1 MVIEIKQTTYH
12 ELRQMEFDENDNSFY
27 ELLDGEIM
35 KRSAPTPYHQELSG
49 NLYEVIKSFVKKHK
63 IGKIFYAPIDVFL
76 DEYNAPQPDLVYLS
90 SGKAGFI
97 TNEGIVGVPDLVIE
111 IISPTSVLR
120 DRITKKNI
128 YERFGITEYWLV
140 DANNQEIEIY
150 TIEKGKYELFSSVS
164 LFESNELKSK
174 VLADLEVN
182 LNEIFS

>member
-1 MVIEIKQTTYH
+1 MVIEVKQTTYH

-35 KRSAPTPYHQELSG
+35 KRSAPTPYHQKLSRGIFRVLDKFILENSLGEL
-49 NLYEVIKSFVKKHK
+49 
-63 IGKIFYAPIDVFL
+63 FYAPIDVFL

-90 SGKAGFI
+90 NEKAGFI
-97 TNEGIVGVPDLVIE
+97 TNDGIVGVPDLVIE

-150 TIEKGKYELFSSVS
+150 TIENGRYELFSSVS
-164 LFESNELKSK
+164 LFEANELKSK